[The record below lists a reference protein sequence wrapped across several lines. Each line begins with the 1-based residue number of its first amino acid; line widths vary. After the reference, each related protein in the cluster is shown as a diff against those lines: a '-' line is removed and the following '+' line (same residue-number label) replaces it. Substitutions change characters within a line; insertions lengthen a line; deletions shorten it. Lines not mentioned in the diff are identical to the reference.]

1 MKTVGRNA
9 LIGGVVLATW
19 LSVMGTANAWYGD
32 PWYRPYGSGAMTYE
46 RQNMMRDH
54 AWAMQDLAAM
64 FEGRRAFDREEAVRL
79 ANEIENGLGDGLIG
93 QTAPGAVVAGSRTA
107 PWTWRNFG
115 AFRGYAEAA
124 RQASARLAEAL
135 AKEPGDQE
143 VQQRGAWVAQGGPGF
158 ARRGYRQGDLI
169 SIEAIQEYSRLNA
182 TCHSCHVSFRARR
195 W

>member
-9 LIGGVVLATW
+9 LIGGVVLATG
-19 LSVMGTANAWYGD
+19 LSLLGTANAWYGD
-32 PWYRPYGSGAMTYE
+32 PWNRPYGSGAMTYE

-79 ANEIENGLGDGLIG
+79 ANEIEKGLGDSLIG
-93 QTAPGAVVAGSRTA
+93 QYAPGAVVAGSRTA

-124 RQASARLAEAL
+124 RQSSARLAEAL
-135 AKEPGDQE
+135 AKKPGGQE
-143 VQQRGAWVAQGGPGF
+143 QQGTWMAQGGPGYG
-158 ARRGYRQGDLI
+158 RPGYRQGELI
-169 SIEAIQEYSRLNA
+169 SLEAIQEYSRLNA
-182 TCHSCHVSFRARR
+182 TCHSCHLSFRGRR